1 MCTRSPIRDALPRP
15 SPDLRRIVAIAALSV
30 VAAIAGAGAQS
41 PAPPTSAPSPG
52 PVDGS
57 SWIEAVD
64 AYAAGRYLPA
74 SQHASTL
81 DAGALLAQGRRDAER
96 WQAERSPDARRRLRA
111 AAALAFELG
120 LGHHGGSDD
129 QGSAPYIELGE
140 TTLRVLERSDAASE
154 AFGAVWRLAQ
164 LHLWLI
170 GGRVTDVD
178 GRARREDVSHLS
190 PQLQAEWH
198 LARGI
203 GFEASARMSL
213 GKARVQQ
220 TPFGTA
226 DVPRQLWIDRNRR
239 RAMEHYRTALGVDGT
254 HREAHLRLG
263 RVLFEIGQHAEAR
276 PHLEQAAAEP
286 CAAIVCGLGWL
297 FLGEWHLAHGTPE
310 GARRAFVR
318 ASRVLDVRQ
327 SALLGLLR
335 ATLASR
341 PASALEITRQF
352 TAQAML
358 GQQRTPDAWSRY
370 LVGHPF
376 GLSLVIEALREEVA
390 R

>member
-1 MCTRSPIRDALPRP
+1 MRDASPRP
-15 SPDLRRIVAIAALSV
+15 SPGVRRTIALAALSV
-30 VAAIAGAGAQS
+30 VTVIAPVGAQ
-41 PAPPTSAPSPG
+41 APPSPVPAPSPE
-52 PVDGS
+52 PVAAS

-64 AYAAGRYLPA
+64 AYAAGQHLPA
-74 SQHASTL
+74 SRRVADM
-81 DAGALLAQGRRDAER
+81 DAGAVLAQGRRDVAR
-96 WQAERSPDARRRLRA
+96 WQTEGSADARRRLRA

-120 LGHHGGSDD
+120 LGHHGESDR

-140 TTLRVLERSDAASE
+140 TSLRALERSDPGSD

-178 GRARREDVSHLS
+178 GRARREDVPHL
-190 PQLQAEWH
+190 PPALQAEWH

-203 GFEASARMSL
+203 GFEAAARMSL
-213 GKARVQQ
+213 GTARVQQ

-226 DVPRQLWIDRNRR
+226 AMPRQLWIERNRR
-239 RAMEHYRTALGVDGT
+239 RAIEHYRTALVVHAT

-263 RVLFEIGQHAEAR
+263 RVLLEIGEHAEAR
-276 PHLEQAAAEP
+276 AHLEQAAAEP
-286 CAAIVCGLGWL
+286 CSEAVCGLGWL
-297 FLGEWHLAHGTPE
+297 FLGEWQLDHGTPE

-327 SALLGLLR
+327 SALVGLLR

-341 PASALEITRQF
+341 PAAALEITRQF
-352 TAQAML
+352 AAQAML
-358 GQQRTPDAWSRY
+358 GQQHAPDAWSRY
-370 LVGHPF
+370 LIGHPF
-376 GLSLVIEALREEVA
+376 GLTTVVEALRKEA
-390 R
+390 TR